1 MGESMEKLLDWLS
14 DYGVK
19 NRGVLGY
26 LGEEGAQVKAALKKR
41 WTQRIS
47 IALHR
52 TTMEAV
58 WFRALDIQ
66 DAASRRRGGPMSLTA
81 IDLRLDGGLGLGDE
95 G

>member
-1 MGESMEKLLDWLS
+1 MEKLLNWLS

-19 NRGVLGY
+19 NRGALGY
-26 LGEEGAQVKAALKKR
+26 LGEERAQVKATLLRSVGPSAYRLR
-41 WTQRIS
+41 CTPGPQ
-47 IALHR
+47 
-52 TTMEAV
+52 MEAV